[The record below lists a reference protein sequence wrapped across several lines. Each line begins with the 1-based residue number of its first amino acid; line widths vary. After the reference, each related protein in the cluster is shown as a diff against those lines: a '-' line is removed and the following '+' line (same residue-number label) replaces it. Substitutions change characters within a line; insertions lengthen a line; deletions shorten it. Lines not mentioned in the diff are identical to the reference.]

1 MDHMMQM
8 PVFTMTQ
15 RTLNYRHVNCIHM
28 YSHWYVVYT
37 NIDLTFMNSLHGLLN
52 YEIGELDCHIITTE
66 YRTRVHC
73 IHMLQLFCNAGIHVI
88 YSGVSGQWFHT
99 IEYNCRY

>member
-37 NIDLTFMNSLHGLLN
+37 NIDLTFMNS
-52 YEIGELDCHIITTE
+52 
-66 YRTRVHC
+66 
-73 IHMLQLFCNAGIHVI
+73 
-88 YSGVSGQWFHT
+88 
-99 IEYNCRY
+99 